1 MDGFGNNF
9 QIKVSTD
16 ILRAK
21 ADVVTGKVSEMEG
34 GLNEMKQVVMRTANY
49 WIGEG
54 GDARRNSY
62 INQQAFVE
70 ERHFGSQHV
79 AQEQGRRQDA
89 KLDQPLPS
97 FRSVKSHHRN
107 VKYHIIMV

>member
-21 ADVVTGKVSEMEG
+21 EDVVTGKVSEMEG

-70 ERHFGSQHV
+70 EM
-79 AQEQGRRQDA
+79 
-89 KLDQPLPS
+89 
-97 FRSVKSHHRN
+97 VKRLKEYPMDLLKMAGIYEEAEKDNEEIPHALSAD
-107 VKYHIIMV
+107 VIV